1 MKYII
6 QQRATGTLMSEFNSL
21 EQAKI
26 ELKLYELYDHKDG
39 IYTSDAYEIVE
50 NKADYKATLLQDEI
64 RYNNKQK
71 KLTKN

>member
-6 QQRATGTLMSEFNSL
+6 KQRSTSTIMSEFNSL

-39 IYTSDAYEIVE
+39 IYSPDSYEIVE
-50 NKADYKATLLQDEI
+50 IE
-64 RYNNKQK
+64 QK
-71 KLTKN
+71 TKKIK

>member
-6 QQRATGTLMSEFNSL
+6 KQRSTSTIISEFNSL

-39 IYTSDAYEIVE
+39 IYSPDSYEII
-50 NKADYKATLLQDEI
+50 EI
-64 RYNNKQK
+64 EIDQKQK
-71 KLTKN
+71 KLNKQLN

>member
-6 QQRATGTLMSEFNSL
+6 QERSTGTPMSDFNSF

-39 IYTSDAYEIVE
+39 IYSPDSYEII
-50 NKADYKATLLQDEI
+50 EI
-64 RYNNKQK
+64 DIEQKQK
-71 KLTKN
+71 KLNKQLK

>member
-6 QQRATGTLMSEFNSL
+6 QERSTGTLMSEFNSL

-39 IYTSDAYEIVE
+39 IYSPDSYEII
-50 NKADYKATLLQDEI
+50 EI
-64 RYNNKQK
+64 EIEKKQK
-71 KLTKN
+71 KIKCYETK

>member
-6 QQRATGTLMSEFNSL
+6 QERSTGTLMSDFNSF

-39 IYTSDAYEIVE
+39 IYSPDSYEII
-50 NKADYKATLLQDEI
+50 EI
-64 RYNNKQK
+64 DIEQKQK
-71 KLTKN
+71 KLNKQLK

>member
-6 QQRATGTLMSEFNSL
+6 QERSTGTLMSDFNSF

-39 IYTSDAYEIVE
+39 IYSPDSYEII
-50 NKADYKATLLQDEI
+50 EI
-64 RYNNKQK
+64 DIEQKQK
-71 KLTKN
+71 KLNKQLN

>member
-6 QQRATGTLMSEFNSL
+6 QEKSTGTLINKFNSL

-39 IYTSDAYEIVE
+39 IYTPDTYEIVE
-50 NKADYKATLLQDEI
+50 NEADYKANLLQDEI
-64 RYNNKQK
+64 RYKNKQK

>member
-6 QQRATGTLMSEFNSL
+6 QERSTGTLMSDFNSL

-39 IYTSDAYEIVE
+39 IYSPDSYEIVE
-50 NKADYKATLLQDEI
+50 IEE
-64 RYNNKQK
+64 KQK
-71 KLTKN
+71 KLNKQLN